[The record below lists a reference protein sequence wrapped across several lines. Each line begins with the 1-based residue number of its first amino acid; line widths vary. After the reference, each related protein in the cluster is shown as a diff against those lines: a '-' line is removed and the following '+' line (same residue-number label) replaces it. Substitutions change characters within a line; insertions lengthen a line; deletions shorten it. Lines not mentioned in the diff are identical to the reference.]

1 MIFSVNP
8 IFIVRFPFRIVGL
21 MRAGVL
27 AFFILNTESPG
38 PKIVL
43 REYSVIAKNVCGLLI
58 SILGT
63 SLVVQWLGL
72 CTPKAG
78 VLGSIPC

>member
-1 MIFSVNP
+1 MFRVFHKILQKTQMIFLVNP

-21 MRAGVL
+21 MRAGLL

-43 REYSVIAKNVCGLLI
+43 REYSVIAKNVCG
-58 SILGT
+58 
-63 SLVVQWLGL
+63 
-72 CTPKAG
+72 
-78 VLGSIPC
+78 